1 MSRYLTRLK
10 AKIGQK
16 PIPYEL
22 PKLPKGG
29 FDSFD
34 SELGRGF
41 PRTDGLPNPY
51 EPEIDERMGMAAE
64 SVPEPYLD
72 AFARLQCQKLIA
84 VSDDGQRQAIND
96 AGRFL
101 DAWGALAAEFQWT
114 PGELFDVPRH
124 DERCGLVWFLKGET
138 VRALGPAHAATESG
152 RNFLRERDFDAGLL
166 REGVIR

>member
-1 MSRYLTRLK
+1 MSRYLARLK

-29 FDSFD
+29 FDSFG
-34 SELGRGF
+34 SYRGRGF
-41 PRTDGLPNPY
+41 SRNDGPPDPD
-51 EPEIDERMGMAAE
+51 EAEIEERKGMAAE

-72 AFARLQCQKLIA
+72 AFARLQCQKLIT
-84 VSDDGQRQAIND
+84 VLDNEQRQAIND

-101 DAWGALAAEFQWT
+101 DAWGALAGEFQWS

-124 DERCGLVWFLKGET
+124 DERCGLAWFLKGET

-152 RNFLRERDFDAGLL
+152 RHFLRERDFDAGLL
-166 REGVIR
+166 REGIIR

>member
-1 MSRYLTRLK
+1 MSRYLARLK

-29 FDSFD
+29 FDSFG
-34 SELGRGF
+34 SYRGRGF
-41 PRTDGLPNPY
+41 SRK
-51 EPEIDERMGMAAE
+51 GMAAE

-72 AFARLQCQKLIA
+72 AFARLQCQKLIT
-84 VSDDGQRQAIND
+84 VLDNEQRQAIND

-101 DAWGALAAEFQWT
+101 DAWGALAGEFQWS

-124 DERCGLVWFLKGET
+124 DERCGLAWFLKGET

-152 RNFLRERDFDAGLL
+152 RHFLRERDFDAGLL